1 MRALWQA
8 LFSGDA
14 VVKVPFFQAFAQRV
28 LYGGATA
35 VAAPPKPDVE

>member
-14 VVKVPFFQAFAQRV
+14 VVKVPFFQAFEQHV
-28 LYGGATA
+28 LYGRATVA
-35 VAAPPKPDVE
+35 AAPPKPDVG